1 MTELIQEIISKVG
14 VNQDQAEGGLGAV
27 LTFAKEQLNSDTFS
41 KITEQVGGTD
51 EIMQKF
57 SNLSNS
63 ESGGMNLGGLLGSA
77 TSALGINT
85 GDLGGMTSIISN
97 LSSLDMDMDTLK
109 KFVPIISK
117 FLEQKGFGDIASKIN
132 TLL

>member
-27 LTFAKEQLNSDTFS
+27 LTFAKEQLNSENFS
-41 KITEQVGGTD
+41 KITEQINGAD

-57 SNLSNS
+57 SNLSNT
-63 ESGGMNLGGLLGSA
+63 EAGGMNLGGLLGSA
-77 TSALGINT
+77 TSALGINS
-85 GDLGGMTSIISN
+85 DNLGGIASIVSN
-97 LSSLDMDMDTLK
+97 LSSLDLDLDTLK
-109 KFVPIISK
+109 KFAPIISN
-117 FLEQKGFGDIASKIN
+117 FLEAKGFGDIASKIN